1 MTAASLSLVEPDMEI
16 SPIRLSPGSSL
27 PESIHNACCLAF
39 CPSFCLSSRT
49 LFCRRSFHFN
59 QLRSLLT
66 RHDPGQGSLA
76 PSRLDRDFPATMNPS
91 DTAVRPRRRLWLP
104 VRGCPLR
111 TPNRVSQVPGGSF
124 CARCLLSPRGVRSV
138 PTVVASQ
145 SGAGFTSFGRL
156 ATPIVCHEAEPSS
169 LDATARAFASPS
181 LSVQGRPRSLR
192 VRLHDFRP
200 IIMINSFHLTRTSQA
215 SLGAFRNTRKKQRRG
230 KGGPHQS
237 GPKRCSRVGVP

>member
-1 MTAASLSLVEPDMEI
+1 MTLARAPWLQPDLIET
-16 SPIRLSPGSSL
+16 S
-27 PESIHNACCLAF
+27 
-39 CPSFCLSSRT
+39 
-49 LFCRRSFHFN
+49 
-59 QLRSLLT
+59 QLLL
-66 RHDPGQGSLA
+66 
-76 PSRLDRDFPATMNPS
+76 NPS

-156 ATPIVCHEAEPSS
+156 ATPIVCNEAEPSS

-181 LSVQGRPRSLR
+181 LSEQGRPRSLR

-215 SLGAFRNTRKKQRRG
+215 SLGAFRTTRTTG
-230 KGGPHQS
+230 KTE
-237 GPKRCSRVGVP
+237 RNCCSLLNGRSFSPPSCKEFSVHNFVCSVCFVVQPGLFGVVLEGL

>member
-1 MTAASLSLVEPDMEI
+1 MTLARAPWLQPDLIET
-16 SPIRLSPGSSL
+16 S
-27 PESIHNACCLAF
+27 
-39 CPSFCLSSRT
+39 
-49 LFCRRSFHFN
+49 
-59 QLRSLLT
+59 QLLL
-66 RHDPGQGSLA
+66 
-76 PSRLDRDFPATMNPS
+76 NPS

-124 CARCLLSPRGVRSV
+124 CARALPSPRAVRSV

-156 ATPIVCHEAEPSS
+156 ASSIVCQEAEPSS

-181 LSVQGRPRSLR
+181 LSEQGRPRSLR

-200 IIMINSFHLTRTSQA
+200 IIMINSFPLTRTSQA
-215 SLGAFRNTRKKQRRG
+215 SLGAFRMKTHAHRWIVVAAIV
-230 KGGPHQS
+230 S
-237 GPKRCSRVGVP
+237 VGAGATLSHGQGE